1 MTQATL
7 TPTAAAPATVTLD
20 VFADDA
26 NGLRR
31 RLQQRPASFTASL
44 LPGGMIYE
52 ETESACTYRLGGLGG
67 WQLEERDG
75 EFHLSNALGHRVVLR
90 DGQMSV
96 SIAK

>member
-7 TPTAAAPATVTLD
+7 TPTAAAPATVTID
-20 VFADDA
+20 VFADNS

-31 RLQQRPASFTASL
+31 RLQARPEAFTASL
-44 LPGGMIYE
+44 LPGGMIFE

-75 EFHLSNALGHRVVLR
+75 EIRLSNALGQRVTLR